1 MSATGLSLFHRVRDF
16 SPPPTLSSHPL
27 IPLYHPHH
35 LFSFPLPPLTL
46 PLLTLL
52 LSDILK
58 SRLQTA
64 PEGTYPL
71 GVRSVL
77 PRLLREEGVT
87 ALWRG
92 ARPVFARA
100 FIANAACFSGYE
112 VAMKAVNM
120 MW

>member
-1 MSATGLSLFHRVRDF
+1 M
-16 SPPPTLSSHPL
+16 
-27 IPLYHPHH
+27 
-35 LFSFPLPPLTL
+35 
-46 PLLTLL
+46 
-52 LSDILK
+52 
-58 SRLQTA
+58 
-64 PEGTYPL
+64 

-92 ARPVFARA
+92 AGPVFARA

-112 VAMKAVNM
+112 IAMKVVNM